1 MVYLKN
7 TLKGKVAL
15 VTGASRGIGRH
26 IAIEMAKEGAAVAV
40 NYLKDEN
47 GIKET
52 LALLNN
58 EGAYAKAY
66 KTDVRNF
73 EAVRDMIE
81 SVIKCFG
88 KIDILV
94 NNAGISK
101 IGLFMDQC
109 ETDYNEIFDANF
121 RSVFNCTNAAVKY
134 MVDKKKGCIINISSI
149 WGNAGASCEVLYSAS
164 KGAVNSFTK
173 AIGKELAP
181 SNIRVN
187 AISPGV
193 IDTSMNS
200 TFSDEDIKSLKDE
213 IPMMRFGKS
222 DEIGKLAVFLAS
234 DNASY
239 ITSQIITIDG
249 GML

>member
-1 MVYLKN
+1 MVYLSCI
-7 TLKGKVAL
+7 LKGKVVL
-15 VTGASRGIGRH
+15 VTGSSRGIGRS
-26 IAIEMAKEGAAVAV
+26 IAIEMAKEGASVAV
-40 NYLKDEN
+40 NYFKDEA
-47 GIKET
+47 GVKET
-52 LALLNN
+52 IELLSN
-58 EGAYAKAY
+58 EGVYAKAY
-66 KTDVRNF
+66 KVDVRNF
-73 EAVRDMIE
+73 NDTKTMIKNI
-81 SVIKCFG
+81 VKHFG

-109 ETDYNEIFDANF
+109 EMDYNEIFDTNF
-121 RSVFNCTNAAVKY
+121 KSVFNCTNAAVKY

-164 KGAVNSFTK
+164 KGAINSFTK
-173 AIGKELAP
+173 ALGKELAP

-200 TFSDEDIKSLKDE
+200 AFSDEDIKSIKDE